1 MPDSADPAPAAPPAL
16 RRALRRIR
24 SAVAGAGRATWL
36 WWRARTVVFRRTVR
50 SLVLVVLTSV
60 LCLLVGLATA
70 SAQAPL
76 GPHEATWSTTL
87 DSTVTLDLGPLGM
100 ASMDSPAGIPG
111 VEVTLGEIP
120 SEPEPQAADSASV
133 GQALSSD
140 AASYIAVVT
149 HPDLTIQRGLHAL
162 LHDGLRRA
170 GMLEGLILCLVTAGR
185 LATTGRLRDTLK
197 TGLMRRPSAII
208 ASVAVASAVA
218 ALLVPAVRSEPA
230 RGTTLEV
237 LEGTPLAEARFS
249 GRIADIVAAYGP
261 RITSFLKDNDTFY
274 SQADANLRAAWSA
287 AQASGGLV
295 EVTASQGTVDQD
307 DLDQRVQAVATQ
319 SPTPTA
325 ATGQA
330 AEQTT
335 EQATD
340 GSTGGATEDPGQS
353 PEAGGTPTGA
363 SSAPSASPTSTPPAT
378 GAQAVGERGAI
389 TAVMSTDLHC
399 NLDVINF
406 TGVLDRISG
415 ATIHMDDGDLTMTG
429 SEPEQFCVDAL
440 SKAVPSSMS
449 RVATV
454 GNHDSD
460 STAARLRGQGW
471 TVTDGTVKNVGGLR
485 ILGDEDPDRTTATG
499 TASRD
504 GRTAEQVGASL
515 AATSCAKATDVVLI
529 HQPATFGPLTSK
541 GCAPLLLAGHVHSEK
556 GMTTTQ
562 GSRGPVAA
570 LISGAGKGGTSLGS
584 VTEDAYLHVLS
595 FDSSGDLVAWRAV
608 VLHPDAS
615 VTVGAWQPVPPP
627 QEEASQQAQAAV
639 AEAGVEP
646 DVSGAPQE
654 TPSQEAQDTQTGEDQ
669 DAGSDAG

>member
-1 MPDSADPAPAAPPAL
+1 MPDSTDPASAVPPAL

-24 SAVAGAGRATWL
+24 SAVAGVGRAAWL

-50 SLVLVVLTSV
+50 SLVLVALTSV
-60 LCLLVGLATA
+60 LSLVVGMTTA

-100 ASMDSPAGIPG
+100 ASMDSPAGILG

-170 GMLEGLILCLVTAGR
+170 AMIEALVLCLVTAGR
-185 LATTGRLRDTLK
+185 LATTGRLRDTLR
-197 TGLMRRPSAII
+197 TGLMRRPPAII
-208 ASVAVASAVA
+208 ASAAVISAVA
-218 ALLVPAVRSEPA
+218 ALLVPSVRSEPA

-295 EVTASQGTVDQD
+295 EVTASQGAVDQD
-307 DLDQRVQAVATQ
+307 DLDRRVQAAATQ

-330 AEQTT
+330 
-335 EQATD
+335 TD
-340 GSTGGATEDPGQS
+340 GSTAGGAPTDAS
-353 PEAGGTPTGA
+353 P
-363 SSAPSASPTSTPPAT
+363 APSAGPTSTPPAT

-399 NLDVINF
+399 NLDVISF

-440 SKAVPSSMS
+440 SKAVPSSVS

-460 STAARLRGQGW
+460 STAARLRAQGW
-471 TVTDGTVKNVGGLR
+471 TVTDGTVQNVGGLR

-499 TASRD
+499 TTSRH
-504 GRTAEQVGASL
+504 GRSAEQVGASL

-529 HQPATFGPLTSK
+529 HQPATLGPLTSR

-556 GMTTTQ
+556 GMMTTQ

-627 QEEASQQAQAAV
+627 QEEALQQAQAAV

-646 DVSGAPQE
+646 DVSAPQGTQSE
-654 TPSQEAQDTQTGEDQ
+654 PAQEAQTGEDQ
-669 DAGSDAG
+669 GTG

>member
-1 MPDSADPAPAAPPAL
+1 MPDSTDPASAVPPAL

-24 SAVAGAGRATWL
+24 SAVAGVGRAAWL

-50 SLVLVVLTSV
+50 SLVLVALTSV
-60 LCLLVGLATA
+60 LCLVVGMTTA

-100 ASMDSPAGIPG
+100 ASMDSPAGILG

-170 GMLEGLILCLVTAGR
+170 AMIEALVLCLVTAGR
-185 LATTGRLRDTLK
+185 LATTGRLRDTLRA
-197 TGLMRRPSAII
+197 GLMRRPPAII
-208 ASVAVASAVA
+208 ASAAVISAVA
-218 ALLVPAVRSEPA
+218 ALLVPSVRSEPA

-295 EVTASQGTVDQD
+295 EVTASQGAVDQD
-307 DLDQRVQAVATQ
+307 DLDRRVQAAATQ

-325 ATGQA
+325 ATEQTTGQTTGQA
-330 AEQTT
+330 A
-335 EQATD
+335 D
-340 GSTGGATEDPGQS
+340 GSTAGGVTEDPGQS
-353 PEAGGTPTGA
+353 PEAGGAPTDA
-363 SSAPSASPTSTPPAT
+363 SPAPSATPPAT

-399 NLDVINF
+399 NLDVISF

-440 SKAVPSSMS
+440 SKAVPSSVS

-460 STAARLRGQGW
+460 STAARLRAQGW
-471 TVTDGTVKNVGGLR
+471 TVTDGTVQNVGGLR

-499 TASRD
+499 TTSRH
-504 GRTAEQVGASL
+504 GRSAEQVGASL

-529 HQPATFGPLTSK
+529 HQPATLGPLTSR

-556 GMTTTQ
+556 GMMTTQ

-627 QEEASQQAQAAV
+627 QEDASQQAQAAV

-646 DVSGAPQE
+646 DASGAPQGTQSE
-654 TPSQEAQDTQTGEDQ
+654 QAQEAQTGEDQ
-669 DAGSDAG
+669 GTG